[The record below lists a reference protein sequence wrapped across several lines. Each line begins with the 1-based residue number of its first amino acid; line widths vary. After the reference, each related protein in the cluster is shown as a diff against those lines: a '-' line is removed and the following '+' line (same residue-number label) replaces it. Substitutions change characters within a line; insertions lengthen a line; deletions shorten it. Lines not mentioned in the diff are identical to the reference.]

1 MIYPNMTDVPF
12 PSLLGLFRG
21 LYSIFLQSFSV
32 HPKFIQPPVV
42 ATTVAKPNFMFF
54 KPQAICQT
62 QAGQIPGRSMYI
74 NITRPRPKQEGKTP
88 ILAKTTALK
97 TQQHAEDQIV
107 EGCVSRLV
115 GMPPQKQS
123 AQSLFVVG

>member
-62 QAGQIPGRSMYI
+62 QAGQIPGRSM
-74 NITRPRPKQEGKTP
+74 QEGKTP

-123 AQSLFVVG
+123 VQSLFVVG

>member
-1 MIYPNMTDVPF
+1 MT
-12 PSLLGLFRG
+12 SLEIHQIIHDISQHDRRTLSQPARTLPW
-21 LYSIFLQSFSV
+21 SLQHLPAKLQRPPQI
-32 HPKFIQPPVV
+32 HP
-42 ATTVAKPNFMFF
+42 ATGRRHHRCETKLHVF

-62 QAGQIPGRSMYI
+62 QAGQIPGRSM
-74 NITRPRPKQEGKTP
+74 QEGKTP

-123 AQSLFVVG
+123 VQSLFVVG